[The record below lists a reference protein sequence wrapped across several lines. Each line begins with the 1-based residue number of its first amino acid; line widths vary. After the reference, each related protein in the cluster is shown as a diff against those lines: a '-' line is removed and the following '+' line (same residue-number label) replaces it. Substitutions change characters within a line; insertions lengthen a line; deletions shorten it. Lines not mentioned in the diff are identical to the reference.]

1 MFDELNSE
9 ILRSELLTA
18 IKQLR
23 TGASSGP
30 DLLLNE
36 FFKNG
41 SETLVTYLHNLF
53 NKLFKMGYFPE
64 NWSEGFIVPIFKKGD
79 INQVSNYKGITLLST
94 LGKLFTRIL
103 NNRLNK
109 WAENYN
115 VYIEAQAGFRKHM
128 STTDNSFVLNGLI
141 TYCINNNEYLYCCFM
156 DFTKACYYIER
167 DILWYKLIKIG
178 VRGRML
184 DIIKSIYTTVKSRV
198 KNNNTLSESFSCNIG
213 VRQGECL
220 SPFLFAMYVNDLEQE
235 LDDKGV
241 NGIDIG
247 MVKLLLLLYADDIV
261 LFAKTAEE
269 LQKSLDILEEY
280 CDRWKLTVNKSKTK
294 IVIFRKRGRLPANLQ
309 FNYKGSK
316 IDIVNK
322 FCYLGIVFT
331 SGGSSFETQK
341 KKKKPSEVKL

>member
-1 MFDELNSE
+1 M
-9 ILRSELLTA
+9 
-18 IKQLR
+18 
-23 TGASSGP
+23 
-30 DLLLNE
+30 
-36 FFKNG
+36 
-41 SETLVTYLHNLF
+41 
-53 NKLFKMGYFPE
+53 
-64 NWSEGFIVPIFKKGD
+64 
-79 INQVSNYKGITLLST
+79 
-94 LGKLFTRIL
+94 

-109 WAENYN
+109 WAEDYN

-128 STTDNSFVLNGLI
+128 STIDNSFVLNGLI
-141 TYCINNNEYLYCCFM
+141 THCINNNEYLYCCFM
-156 DFTKACYYIER
+156 DFTKAFYYIER
-167 DILWYKLIKIG
+167 DMLWYKLIKIG

-184 DIIKSIYTTVKSRV
+184 DIIKSIYTTVKSMV
-198 KNNNTLSESFSCNIG
+198 KNNNTFSESFPCNIG

-269 LQKSLDILEEY
+269 LQKSLDILEAY

-294 IVIFRKRGRLPANLQ
+294 IVIFRKGGRLPANLQ

-331 SGGSSFETQK
+331 SGG
-341 KKKKPSEVKL
+341 LII